1 MARSMESI
9 KAEAQFVAR
18 QDFEELM
25 ELKPTI
31 DGLLDYLVDIASYRN
46 EITYPEFLEGL
57 VKREINR
64 RINQL
69 RR

>member
-9 KAEAQFVAR
+9 KAEAQFTAR
-18 QDFEELM
+18 QDFEEMM

-31 DGLLDYLVDIASYRN
+31 DDLLDYLIDIASYRN
-46 EITYPEFLEGL
+46 DMIHPEILEGM

>member
-1 MARSMESI
+1 MARSEESI
-9 KAEAQFVAR
+9 KAEAQFTAR

-31 DGLLDYLVDIASYRN
+31 DGLLDYLVDIASIRN
-46 EITYPEFLEGL
+46 EITYPEILEGL

-64 RINQL
+64 RINQI

>member
-1 MARSMESI
+1 MTRSMESI
-9 KAEAQFVAR
+9 KAEAQFTAR

-25 ELKPTI
+25 ELKPSI
-31 DGLLDYLVDIASYRN
+31 DGLLDYLIDIASYRN
-46 EITYPEFLEGL
+46 DMTHPEILEGM

>member
-9 KAEAQFVAR
+9 KAEAEFVAR

-25 ELKPTI
+25 ELNPTI
-31 DGLLDYLVDIASYRN
+31 NDLLDYLIDVASVRN
-46 EITYPEFLEGL
+46 EISYPEILEGL

-64 RINQL
+64 RVNQL

>member
-1 MARSMESI
+1 MARSAESI
-9 KAEAQFVAR
+9 KAEAQFTAH
-18 QDFEELM
+18 QDFEETM
-25 ELKPTI
+25 ELKPSI
-31 DGLLDYLVDIASYRN
+31 DDLLDYLIDIASYRN
-46 EITYPEFLEGL
+46 DMIHPEILEGM